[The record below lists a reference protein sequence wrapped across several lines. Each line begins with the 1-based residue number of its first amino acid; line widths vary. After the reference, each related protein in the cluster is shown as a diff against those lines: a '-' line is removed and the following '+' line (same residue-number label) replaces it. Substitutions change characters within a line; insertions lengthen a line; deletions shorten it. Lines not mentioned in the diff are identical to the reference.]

1 MKVAFKTARYIL
13 IAVIIAFPAFLWGS
27 DLSLSAELDKT
38 DIKFDETINLT
49 IEVKWTGNLQDYGFK
64 IFSLPKTDRL
74 KVLGTT
80 SKIAS
85 NIENGAE
92 VTTRTYK
99 YTFKPIEAGQGVI
112 YPITLDYVAMP
123 DSTPGQ
129 LETQEFSVMIAKP
142 VAVKKS
148 GGSHVVWFV
157 IVGLFIIFSVAG
169 VIIILHYRRK
179 AAKEP
184 VLSPD
189 DELLAE
195 LERIKKEVAGDR
207 QAFFTRLYKAIL
219 HYIEKMYDLDLQ
231 GLTLE
236 AVGDKLGGSNIP
248 EARKEQLMGW
258 LKLAEKEKFA
268 PGTGSPGEAL
278 RLATEIENIVKNKA
292 FRES

>member
-1 MKVAFKTARYIL
+1 MNVAFKTARYIL
-13 IAVIIAFPAFLWGS
+13 IAATIAFPALLWGS
-27 DLSLSAELDKT
+27 DLSLSAELDKA
-38 DIKFDETINLT
+38 DIKFDETVSLT
-49 IEVKWTGNLQDYGFK
+49 IQVKWTGNLRDYSFK

-123 DSTPGQ
+123 DSIPGQ
-129 LETQEFSVMIAKP
+129 LETQEFNVVIAKP
-142 VAVKKS
+142 AAVKKAKS
-148 GGSHVVWFV
+148 SHIVWYV
-157 IVGLFIIFSVAG
+157 IIGLFIIFSGAG
-169 VIIILHYRRK
+169 VFIILHYRNK
-179 AAKEP
+179 APKEP
-184 VLSPD
+184 VLSVD

-195 LERIKKEVAGDR
+195 IERIKKEVAGDR
-207 QAFFTRLYKAIL
+207 QAFFTRLYKALL
-219 HYIEKMYDLDLQ
+219 HYIENMYDLDLL

-236 AVGDKLGGSNIP
+236 AVGDKLGNSNIP
-248 EARKEQLMGW
+248 EAKKEQLMGW

-278 RLATEIENIVKNKA
+278 RLASEIENIVKNKA